1 MKQKQNFIK
10 PPIVLA
16 IVCACCCG
24 LLAVVNSITKE
35 KIAAAEAASIQTSLQ
50 ALPNA
55 GSFTQ
60 VPDFQPADNE
70 KATATAV
77 YVDENQQTA
86 ILVTANG
93 YNKGGLQV
101 VIGLDAE
108 GAITGITFVS
118 VTETPG
124 LGTKSADQSRTPD
137 RFPHWLIG
145 CSSGGTGGRHHRCHL
160 FLQRHESRCDLCNGH
175 LCTK

>member
-55 GSFTQ
+55 GSFTE

-70 KATATAV
+70 KATA
-77 YVDENQQTA
+77 Y
-86 ILVTANG
+86 
-93 YNKGGLQV
+93 
-101 VIGLDAE
+101 
-108 GAITGITFVS
+108 
-118 VTETPG
+118 
-124 LGTKSADQSRTPD
+124 
-137 RFPHWLIG
+137 
-145 CSSGGTGGRHHRCHL
+145 C
-160 FLQRHESRCDLCNGH
+160 QRL
-175 LCTK
+175 